1 MPKLSGVVAPRQ
13 TEGTEMNGNPIWPYV
28 VIIGGGIVLFL
39 GSIISLVM
47 TTRKTG
53 VDQYHWAFQTVVLII
68 VVSMLVSL
76 FARK

>member
-1 MPKLSGVVAPRQ
+1 MA
-13 TEGTEMNGNPIWPYV
+13 NGKPVWPYV
-28 VIIGGGIVLFL
+28 VIIGGGVVLFL
-39 GSIISLVM
+39 GSITSLVM

-53 VDQYHWAFQTVVLII
+53 VDQYYWAFQTVVLII